1 LAPEAIAQ
9 AMALISDHVPA
20 DTRRRKRA
28 QTTSTTI
35 ASDPSD
41 SGDDF
46 DLSAYQS
53 AMNSDIAKQAQQL
66 QRRTQIPT
74 TICEPEKI
82 LLVFQGQKRGTE
94 EVSETWGTVL
104 GLKVLSTTTFTKMQ
118 EQFKKSKGFSKDV
131 VFSWRGVR
139 LWHGGTPQ
147 KLRMTDQER
156 IGMIFGVY

>member
-1 LAPEAIAQ
+1 
-9 AMALISDHVPA
+9 MALISDHVPT
-20 DTRRRKRA
+20 DTRRRTRA
-28 QTTSTTI
+28 QTTSTTL
-35 ASDPSD
+35 ASEPSD

-53 AMNSDIAKQAQQL
+53 AMNSDIAKQAQQF
-66 QRRTQIPT
+66 QRRTHVPT

-94 EVSETWGTVL
+94 NVPETWGTVL

-131 VFSWRGVR
+131 VFAWRGVR

-147 KLRMTDQER
+147 KLQMTDQER
-156 IGMIFGVY
+156 IGMILGVF